1 MTWQVWVILHVGAQF
16 DHGHFWH
23 FGWGQKLLFQD
34 TRFDM
39 FSNSMPLTSTK
50 VLKGHEHNLKKT
62 KVFTVLLK
70 TIQHRM
76 LNSDWDQV
84 PGKHRFSPQWLW
96 DFFMWDH
103 GKAIN
108 CQVGIGLW
116 VGEKVRSQNLQVHLI
131 LRNQCWNCWKSKPF
145 MKENCPLLIL
155 IVQGSII
162 QV

>member
-1 MTWQVWVILHVGAQF
+1 MLELSSTTATFGTLAEVKNCFSRI
-16 DHGHFWH
+16 HGSICFQTPCHWPQ
-23 FGWGQKLLFQD
+23 QKCWK
-34 TRFDM
+34 DM
-39 FSNSMPLTSTK
+39 NTIK
-50 VLKGHEHNLKKT
+50 KKT